1 MKLREET
8 RDRARDAR
16 RNPVIILR
24 RHVLA
29 VLSTVAASIGFALWD
44 GHFIQRDPA
53 LRAIHYDT
61 KYDLSAQRRQPAE
74 PRR

>member
-1 MKLREET
+1 MKLIV
-8 RDRARDAR
+8 AGF
-16 RNPVIILR
+16 
-24 RHVLA
+24 VLA

-44 GHFIQRDPA
+44 GHFIQREPA

>member
-1 MKLREET
+1 MKLIV
-8 RDRARDAR
+8 AGF
-16 RNPVIILR
+16 
-24 RHVLA
+24 VLA

-61 KYDLSAQRRQPAE
+61 CLLYTSPS
-74 PRR
+74 PRD